1 MIKVMEQNKDY
12 KILRENLGT
21 LKDVPLERSWKMM
34 LEGALFEG

>member
-1 MIKVMEQNKDY
+1 
-12 KILRENLGT
+12 LRENLGT